1 MSKKIYYLLKP
12 LIPRRFQIFFRRK
25 RIQSILSEFK
35 DVWPILKGSEK
46 KPGNWNGWPD
56 GKKFALVLT
65 HDVEHQRGYDRVI
78 KLMNVEKELGFVS
91 SFYFVPERDYIVE
104 KKLLNTLKESGFEYG
119 VHGLYHDGKLFSTE
133 EEFLKRA
140 KKINHY
146 LKDWNTVGFRAPA
159 MHHNLDLIG
168 ALDIEYDLSTFDTDP
183 FEPQNDG
190 VGTIFPF
197 WVDNKRNKNGGYIEI
212 PYTLPQDFL
221 LFILMK
227 EKTINIWKQKIDWIV
242 QNNGLVQFDVHPD
255 YLNFSGK
262 GNKLEE
268 FSIEIYIELLSYIK
282 DKYNNQYWLTLPNNL
297 AKFWKEK
304 IESK

>member
-1 MSKKIYYLLKP
+1 MFKSIYYYFKP
-12 LIPRRFQIFFRRK
+12 LIPRKFQIYVRSK
-25 RIQSILSEFK
+25 SIKSNMDESK
-35 DVWPILKGSEK
+35 DIWPILKGSEK
-46 KPGNWNGWPD
+46 KPDNWCGWPD
-56 GKKFALVLT
+56 GKEFALVIT
-65 HDVEHQRGYDRVI
+65 HDVEHQRGYDRVLN
-78 KLMNVEKELGFVS
+78 LMEVEKELGFVS

-104 KKLLNTLKESGFEYG
+104 RELLNSLIENGFEYG

-197 WVDNKRNKNGGYIEI
+197 WVENKRNKNGGYIEI

-227 EKTINIWKQKIDWIV
+227 EKTINIWKKKIDWIV

>member
-1 MSKKIYYLLKP
+1 MLAKYYYLLRP
-12 LIPRRFQIFFRRK
+12 LIPRRLQIFLRSK
-25 RIQSILSEFK
+25 LIQSLLPNTVE
-35 DVWPILKGSEK
+35 VWPILKGSEK
-46 KPGNWNGWPD
+46 KPANWNGWPD
-56 GKKFALVLT
+56 GKEFALVIT
-65 HDVEHQRGYDRVI
+65 HDVEHQKGYDRVI
-78 KLMNVEKELGFVS
+78 KLMEIEKRLGFVS
-91 SFYFVPERDYIVE
+91 SFYLVPERDYKVE
-104 KKLLNTLKESGFEYG
+104 KKLLNTLKENGFEYG

-140 KKINHY
+140 KKINNY
-146 LKDWNTVGFRAPA
+146 LKDWNTVGFRAPS
-159 MHHNLDLIG
+159 MQNNLDWIG
-168 ALDIEYDLSTFDTDP
+168 ALEIEYDLSTFDTDP

-197 WVDNKRNKNGGYIEI
+197 WVENKRNKNGGYIEI

-227 EKTINIWKQKIDWIV
+227 EKTINIWKKKIDWIV

-255 YLNFSGK
+255 YLDFSGK
-262 GNKLEE
+262 SNKLEE
-268 FSIEIYIELLSYIK
+268 FSIEIYKELLNYIK
-282 DKYNNQYWLTLPNNL
+282 DSYSGQYWLTLPYNL